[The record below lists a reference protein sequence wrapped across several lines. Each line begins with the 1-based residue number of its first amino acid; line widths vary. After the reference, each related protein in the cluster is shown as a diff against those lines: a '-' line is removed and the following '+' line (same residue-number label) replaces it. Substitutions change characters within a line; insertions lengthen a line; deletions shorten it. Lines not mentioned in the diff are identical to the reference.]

1 MFFSSFSKRIK
12 TLDMYRSVPK
22 ELSEATY
29 LGALSNSLNPRNPPY
44 FQKIKKPYNHK
55 IIKQKNHENP

>member
-1 MFFSSFSKRIK
+1 MFFSSFSKRVK

-29 LGALSNSLNPRNPPY
+29 LGALSNPTPQSNPHPYSLI
-44 FQKIKKPYNHK
+44 KIRKRK
-55 IIKQKNHENP
+55 